1 MLGYNNKITKTQKNK
16 KMESQKDTYCL
27 RNFFNKII
35 KFIDKF
41 NNYII
46 IASDDGNT
54 VLVDLLYND
63 NVNKS
68 YSKNNFL

>member
-1 MLGYNNKITKTQKNK
+1 
-16 KMESQKDTYCL
+16 MESQKHTSCL
-27 RNFFNKII
+27 RIFFNKII

-68 YSKNNFL
+68 CSKNNFL